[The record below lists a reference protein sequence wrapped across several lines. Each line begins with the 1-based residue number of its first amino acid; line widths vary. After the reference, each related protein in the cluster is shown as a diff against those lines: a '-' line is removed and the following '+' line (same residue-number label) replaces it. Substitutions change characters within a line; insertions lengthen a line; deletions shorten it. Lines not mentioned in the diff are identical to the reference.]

1 MQNLWTKQV
10 HEVFINYCKLNNI
23 KYDCIWIELE
33 EEDVELALEK
43 LHKEMVKIDKPVKI
57 YLDTKYVKTIRYSLI
72 DFILEEYPNK
82 LLTWIPDNFE
92 SGKDMVKF
100 LDNNIKQEIQNN

>member
-1 MQNLWTKQV
+1 M
-10 HEVFINYCKLNNI
+10 
-23 KYDCIWIELE
+23 ELE

-43 LHKEMVKIDKPVKI
+43 LHEEMIKIDKPVKI

-72 DFILEEYPNK
+72 DFIQDEFPDK
-82 LLTWIPDNFE
+82 LLIWIPDNFE

-100 LDNNIKQEIQNN
+100 LDNNIHKEMQLN